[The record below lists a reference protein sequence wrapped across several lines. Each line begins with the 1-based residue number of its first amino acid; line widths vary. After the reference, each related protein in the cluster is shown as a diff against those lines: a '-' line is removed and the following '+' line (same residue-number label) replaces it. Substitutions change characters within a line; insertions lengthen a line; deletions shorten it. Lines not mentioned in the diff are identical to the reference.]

1 MQIYVQL
8 NRQAFRPICDTVSY
22 GQFVPVSKT
31 ATTNNLLAFPV
42 LRVVYEEA
50 RARYARAKP
59 FVDDLRR
66 HLMQIE
72 EPSRRDM

>member
-1 MQIYVQL
+1 MHVQS
-8 NRQAFRPICDTVSY
+8 NRQTFRPICDTVSY
-22 GQFVPVSKT
+22 GQFVPVRT

-42 LRVVYEEA
+42 LRVVYEEV
-50 RARYARAKP
+50 RARYARTKP

-72 EPSRRDM
+72 EPSHRDT

>member
-1 MQIYVQL
+1 MQMHVQL
-8 NRQAFRPICDTVSY
+8 NRQTFRPICDTVSY
-22 GQFVPVSKT
+22 GQFVPVRRT

-42 LRVVYEEA
+42 LRVVYEEV

-72 EPSRRDM
+72 EPSGRDT